1 MKEEIKKII
10 EDLFEKANLQIGIE
24 EIKEKEE
31 RFFIKT
37 KTEEPEILNYEKEK
51 VIFDF
56 QHLLRIIVKRKL
68 GMDIFIDLDINGCKE
83 KKKERLKEVAI
94 FVADEVSLIKKEK
107 ELPPMS
113 SYERRII
120 HLELSERKD
129 IKTESIGE
137 GAERRVVVRP
147 CD

>member
-10 EDLFEKANLQIGIE
+10 EDLFEKANLQISIE
-24 EIKEKEE
+24 DIKEKEE
-31 RFFIKT
+31 RFFIEI
-37 KTEEPEILNYEKEK
+37 KTEEPEVLNYEKEK

-56 QHLLRIIVKRKL
+56 QHLLRIIVKRKF
-68 GMDIFIDLDINGCKE
+68 GMDIFIDLDINGYKE

-94 FVADEVSLIKKEK
+94 FVANEVSLIKKEK

-137 GAERRVVVRP
+137 GIERRIVVRP
-147 CD
+147 CP